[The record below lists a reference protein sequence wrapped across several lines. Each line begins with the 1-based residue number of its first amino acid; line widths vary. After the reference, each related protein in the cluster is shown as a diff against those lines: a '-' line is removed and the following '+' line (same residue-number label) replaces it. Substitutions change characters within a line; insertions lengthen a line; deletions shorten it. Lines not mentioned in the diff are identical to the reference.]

1 MKWMSRICLVILSVF
16 ILSVMFSP
24 VVCFAQEEEEEEV
37 LQARP
42 NPMSKPNPME
52 RTMRKSAGVN
62 TVMLKDGRKLQQGLQ
77 GGKQAWFLV
86 GKNGK
91 RTLANGSFTLQN
103 GSRLNVRRGAMNQA
117 QMRNLPQT
125 R

>member
-1 MKWMSRICLVILSVF
+1 MSKRICFVILSVF
-16 ILSVMFSP
+16 FLSVIFPS
-24 VVCFAQEEEEEEV
+24 VACFAQEEEEEEV